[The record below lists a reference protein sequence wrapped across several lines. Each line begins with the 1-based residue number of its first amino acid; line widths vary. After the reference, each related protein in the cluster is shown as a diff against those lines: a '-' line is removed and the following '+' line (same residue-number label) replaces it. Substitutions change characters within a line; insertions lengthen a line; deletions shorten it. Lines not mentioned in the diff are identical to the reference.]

1 MSDNS
6 DFFNNMREEFLQK
19 GSALA
24 DHELGIQTEEVVELR
39 KEYPLKNTDLLSVE
53 IINKDLPRKIKEKV
67 REHQGNLK
75 KIIYATAQY
84 VEENR
89 FDNIDDEIEKIDLSK
104 IEKNKVQSLIN
115 AQKKVNYSFQTLD
128 AGMEI
133 FSRVNQGLLD
143 KLKNNDFEDSKN
155 GKMKKT
161 STYLANAIL
170 VFELTN
176 FAIEH
181 LENFS
186 LIGVDEIEEIKKN
199 VLMDLKDNE
208 QRDKKLKEDAC
219 NISSQE
225 MKATI
230 LSSVKGREGARKM
243 IREKWETFTQR
254 LNVLEEGV
262 SNSKQMTA
270 ELRLVRDNARNQL
283 DILQVIATIQ
293 ALEKNL
299 EVFEG
304 LSFMKKINL
313 APLNAEEA
321 RDLLGLSLSD

>member
-1 MSDNS
+1 MGDSS
-6 DFFNNMREEFLQK
+6 EFFNSMREDFLQK

-24 DHELGIQTEEVVELR
+24 NHEFEVQTKEVVALR

-53 IINKDLPRKIKEKV
+53 IVNKELPRKIKEKV
-67 REHQGNLK
+67 KEHQGNLR

-89 FDNIDDEIEKIDLSK
+89 FDNIDGEIERIDLSK
-104 IEKNKVQSLIN
+104 IEKDKVQNLVN

-133 FSRVNQGLLD
+133 FSRVNQSLLD
-143 KLKNNDFEDSKN
+143 KLKNDDFEDSKT
-155 GKMKKT
+155 GKMGKT

-181 LENFS
+181 LESFS

-199 VLMDLKDNE
+199 VMADLNENE
-208 QRDKKLKEDAC
+208 QRDKKLKEDVG
-219 NISSQE
+219 NVSSQE
-225 MKATI
+225 MKDNI
-230 LSSVKGREGARKM
+230 LSSIEGREGARRV

-254 LNVLEEGV
+254 LNVLENGV
-262 SNSKQMTA
+262 SKSKHMTA

-283 DILQVIATIQ
+283 GILQVIATIQ

-304 LSFMKKINL
+304 LSFMKKIEL